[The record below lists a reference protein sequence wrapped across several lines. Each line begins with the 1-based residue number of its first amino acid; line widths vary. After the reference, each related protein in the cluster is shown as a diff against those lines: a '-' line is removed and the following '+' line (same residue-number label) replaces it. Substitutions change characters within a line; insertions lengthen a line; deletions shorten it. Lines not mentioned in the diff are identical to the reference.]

1 MAQYFF
7 DLLYNFTDC
16 LCCFPNSPQ
25 LKINNRSFKLLRLLG
40 EGGFSYVY
48 LVQDKSTSELFAL
61 KKIRC
66 PFGQESVSQALKEV
80 EAYNLFTSERN
91 IIHSIDHCVST
102 ESGSKFRSDGGEAGS
117 KTVYILL
124 PYYQRGN
131 LQDAINANLVNHTRF
146 PEKRLM
152 VLMLGVA
159 QAMRAMHL
167 YRVKSGSAPT
177 RKAKAVRREGADADA
192 DMRMGKG
199 KGRASQPDDEGD
211 SENEP
216 LMDDEVT
223 QSQEGVEDGNLRPYA
238 HRDIKPGNIMIDD
251 DGQSPILMD
260 LGSLAPSPIA
270 ITSRSLA
277 LAVQDTAAE
286 HSTMPYRAPELFDV
300 KTGSIIDTK
309 VDIWSLGCTLY
320 ACLVGKSPFEARSEE
335 TGGSLSMCVLGGDWR
350 FPDEKSG
357 ATKGKGKA
365 GEEPKQDSATSISAP
380 IKEVVR
386 RCLQVEPADRPD
398 IDELIQLLKEVIRE
412 LPDDDVTCSSMSPT
426 IDRDAIPGTFTL
438 IDENHVLSTRHLESG
453 DRDIVLVPEPSNN
466 ADDPLN
472 WSPRRKLLSTFCV
485 SVYTLFAGIACAN
498 VYSVLTQLSDETGV
512 SVNTLNEGTGY
523 MFLLAGWGLL
533 FWQPLALQY
542 GKRMAYLLSL
552 AGMVGT
558 SVWGPYV
565 KSNGEWIA
573 RSVVT
578 GFFLAPIEALPEVSV
593 TDVYFTHERGTY
605 MGLYAFFL
613 AGSNYFAPVI
623 CGFIA
628 EYHGWQWVFY
638 WPAIFC
644 GASMIVLFFLME
656 ETNYVRESPS
666 MSEHAPIVP
675 SPIENEDKTNEKILL
690 PSTPSSHSPSDPEVG
705 VVYNKKTYV
714 QKLSILGP
722 RQARNNMFRRT
733 WQTIY
738 YLSWPVIFYAG
749 CVLIRVVPHLVQ
761 CFERHCVFNLGS
773 SLFTGRF
780 SDYLTLKLARRNV
793 GVMEAEHRLY
803 PFALCLILVPAS
815 LILWGVGA
823 AHGIHWFGLLVAM
836 CLLALTNTAGIT
848 LSVNYL
854 VDSYRELSGDAMAT
868 VILVRNT
875 MSFAMGYGITP
886 WVEGLGYQDCFVSAA
901 FVGLACSAVFLVMVK
916 WGKGFRVRSRERYW
930 RIVQENWERGM
941 GGGH

>member
-16 LCCFPNSPQ
+16 MCCFPSTPQ

-48 LVQDKSTSELFAL
+48 LVQDKSSSELFAL

-80 EAYNLFTSERN
+80 EAYNLFTSQSN

-102 ESGSKFRSDGGEAGS
+102 ESGSKFRADGGEAGS

-131 LQDAINANLVNHTRF
+131 LQDAINANLVNHARF

-159 QAMRAMHL
+159 NALRAMHL
-167 YRVKSGSAPT
+167 YRVRSGTGPT
-177 RKAKAVRREGADADA
+177 RKAKAVRREGANADADA
-192 DMRMGKG
+192 DVAMRMGKPKRRG
-199 KGRASQPDDEGD
+199 SQENEEE
-211 SENEP
+211 ENEP

-223 QSQEGVEDGNLRPYA
+223 ISQEGVQDGDLRPYA
-238 HRDIKPGNIMIDD
+238 HRDIKPGNIMIAD
-251 DGQSPILMD
+251 DGRTPILMD

-350 FPDEKSG
+350 FPDEKSS

-365 GEEPKQDSATSISAP
+365 GGDDSRKDNTMQISAP
-380 IKEVVR
+380 VKEVVR
-386 RCLQVEPADRPD
+386 KCLQVEPADRPD
-398 IDELIQLLKEVIRE
+398 IDELIQILKDNC
-412 LPDDDVTCSSMSPT
+412 LDPT
-426 IDRDAIPGTFTL
+426 AIPGTVTL
-438 IDENHVLSTRHLESG
+438 VDLEHVVASRHARG
-453 DRDIVLVPEPSNN
+453 DSDIVLIPQPSDDP
-466 ADDPLN
+466 DDPLN
-472 WSPRRKLLSTFCV
+472 WAPWRKTLSTICISDATGI
-485 SVYTLFAGIACAN
+485 SV
-498 VYSVLTQLSDETGV
+498 D
-512 SVNTLNEGTGY
+512 TLNQGTGY
-523 MFLLAGWGLL
+523 MFLFAGWGLL

-542 GKRMAYLLSL
+542 GKRLTYILSL
-552 AGMVGT
+552 IGMLRR
-558 SVWGPYV
+558 SPYIHT
-565 KSNGEWIA
+565 NGQWIA
-573 RSVVT
+573 RSILS
-578 GFFLAPIEALPEVSV
+578 GFFLAPIEALPEVTV

-605 MGLYAFFL
+605 MALYAFFL

-628 EYHGWQWVFY
+628 QYQGWQWVFY
-638 WPAIFC
+638 WPSIFC
-644 GASMIVLFFLME
+644 AIGIVFLFFFME
-656 ETNYVRESPS
+656 ETNYVREKPAAPMTPTDSS
-666 MSEHAPIVP
+666 RTSEQG
-675 SPIENEDKTNEKILL
+675 EKEKR
-690 PSTPSSHSPSDPEVG
+690 PADVTQGDAECG
-705 VVYNKKTYV
+705 VMYKRKTYL
-714 QKLSILGP
+714 QKLSLVGP
-722 RQARNNMFRRT
+722 SLPRNNMFRRLY
-733 WQTIY
+733 QTLY
-738 YLSWPVIFYAG
+738 YLSWPVVFYAG
-749 CVLIRVVPHLVQ
+749 FSYGSYLIWFNVLNGTASVI
-761 CFERHCVFNLGS
+761 LGGAPYNFS
-773 SLFTGRF
+773 SAMVGLSYVSCIVGVILAFLFTGRF
-780 SDYLTLKLARRNV
+780 SDWLTIRLARRNN
-793 GVMEAEHRLY
+793 GVMEAEQRLW
-803 PFALCLILVPAS
+803 PFAVCLFIVPGA
-815 LILWGVGA
+815 LLLWGVGA
-823 AHGIHWFGLLVAM
+823 AHQVHWFGLIVAM
-836 CLLALTNTAGIT
+836 CLLALANTCGIT

-854 VDSYRELSGDAMAT
+854 VDSYRELSGDAMAS

-886 WVEGLGYQDCFVSAA
+886 WVNHLGYQNCFISAA
-901 FVGLACSAVFLVMVK
+901 FVGMACAAVFLVMLK
-916 WGKGFRVRSRERYW
+916 YGKTFRMQSREKYW
-930 RIVQENWERGM
+930 RIVAENWDRGM
-941 GGGH
+941 GH